1 MPPVPRHTGVGPL
14 FVRTGSASSSNEQAR
29 TPRAARC
36 KTMPRHEC
44 AKPLITKERLSL
56 VSSTTMDL
64 IEKQEQ
70 KGIDRTSAV
79 ERVSSVQN
87 KSHFEQSLKSRLK
100 RDSSITTCAK
110 ALLRAPSMTHRT
122 PSMKMIEDFQKLEV
136 QTDAADNKS
145 SMYHRTPSTD
155 FQGSQPLDPA
165 FFNPRSS
172 LFLFSDIE
180 TYD

>member
-1 MPPVPRHTGVGPL
+1 
-14 FVRTGSASSSNEQAR
+14 
-29 TPRAARC
+29 
-36 KTMPRHEC
+36 MPRHEC
-44 AKPLITKERLSL
+44 AKALITKERLAMF
-56 VSSTTMDL
+56 SSTTTEL
-64 IEKQEQ
+64 IQKQEQ
-70 KGIDRTSAV
+70 KGIDRTLAV
-79 ERVSSVQN
+79 ERVSFLQN
-87 KSHFEQSLKSRLK
+87 NSHFEQPLKSRLK

-145 SMYHRTPSTD
+145 SMFHRTPSTEIQD
-155 FQGSQPLDPA
+155 FQKLEVQGSQTLHPG